1 MLPMLKRSMPSL
13 VDEFFGRNLLDNV
26 FDFNTGVSTP
36 SVNIVEGKDSFR
48 IEVAAPGLTK
58 DEFKIDLHNNVLN
71 ISSEKEEKKE
81 EKDEQYMRR
90 EFSYTSFSRSFTLP
104 NTADTDKIAAS
115 YKEGVL
121 NIEIPKKEEAKEKP
135 KRLINIL

>member
-1 MLPMLKRSMPSL
+1 MLKRSMPSL

-48 IEVAAPGLTK
+48 IEVAAPGLSK
-58 DEFKIDLHNNVLN
+58 DDFKIDLHNNVLT

-81 EKDEQYMRR
+81 EKDEQFMRR
-90 EFSYTSFSRSFTLP
+90 EFSYASFSRSFTLP
-104 NTADTDKIAAS
+104 NTADMEKISAS
-115 YKEGVL
+115 HKDGVL
-121 NIEIPKKEEAKEKP
+121 NIDIPKRDEAKEKP
-135 KRLINIL
+135 KRMIKIS

>member
-1 MLPMLKRSMPSL
+1 MLKRSMPSL